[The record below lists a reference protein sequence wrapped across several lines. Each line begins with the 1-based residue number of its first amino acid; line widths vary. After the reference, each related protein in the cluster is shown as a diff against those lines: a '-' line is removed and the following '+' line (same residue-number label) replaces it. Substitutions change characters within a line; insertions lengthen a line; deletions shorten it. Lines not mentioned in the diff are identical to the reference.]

1 MKSLL
6 KKIIYCIFTVIIII
20 SVTTLASC
28 KPRQARI
35 ISKIIHDVEH
45 AEEHSE
51 SAEGFNISVNG
62 TTIST
67 TTHDWVTMSVQGNST
82 YTIVVKQCYPKS
94 APTWICSSGSEF
106 IEDCDTG
113 QRYYLTG
120 SDIGVRYDNRTDLLN
135 TNPISFNE
143 YYPSLPNTVVR
154 INISSGSRYYVT
166 NVKIR

>member
-1 MKSLL
+1 MKSSLE
-6 KKIIYCIFTVIIII
+6 KFKYYIYTVIIII
-20 SVTTLASC
+20 SFTTLSSC

-35 ISKIIHDVEH
+35 ISKIIHNVEH
-45 AEEHSE
+45 AEEHSGITKE
-51 SAEGFNISVNG
+51 FSVNVNG

-67 TTHDWVTMSVQGNST
+67 STHDWVTMSVQGNST

-120 SDIGVRYDNRTDLLN
+120 SDIGVGRDNRTDLLN

-154 INISSGSRYYVT
+154 INISSGSCYYVT